1 MKYRYFWPAIIM
13 AIGCA
18 LWTWQWQATR
28 RLSQRAEELTKQ
40 LKATAAADLGPAA
53 KVSTT
58 HAKPE
63 AGPNAANGA
72 QLLQNWQEKNAATF
86 SELTALKLKLQTLR
100 ENGNESAAG
109 ALVSRMSELLAMVDA
124 TIESDDA
131 AKLMLDAF
139 LIAHPGGRNGGGRI
153 GLEAEIL
160 GHRLLR
166 NQPEALLDLQ
176 TPDRPDLGVLAALA
190 RIVET
195 NLTRADAWMRAD
207 PQRMTNPNL
216 LGVWLGGIASRD
228 PSAGLAAL
236 KEVAALD
243 PQAALAGIPTV
254 ATHLRSNAERLQ
266 LLTHTAAEPDIA
278 RRTELVRS
286 VFGKISILAESRD
299 LFSSISLPGSAK
311 DQIATEISMRNLAEE
326 PEKRGAWLLSQTTA
340 EGRPEALRQFISAW
354 TRADY
359 NAAGTWLGQLSVGP
373 TRDTA
378 VADFA
383 GLIRDLDPE
392 AALAG
397 ASTVSDPVLRQS
409 VLVRI
414 EGRQ

>member
-1 MKYRYFWPAIIM
+1 MKYRYFWPATII
-13 AIGCA
+13 ATGCA
-18 LWTWQWQATR
+18 LWRWQWQATR
-28 RLSQRAEELTKQ
+28 RLSQRAEELSNQ
-40 LKATAAADLGPAA
+40 LNSMPSAAISPAA
-53 KVSTT
+53 KVSFDG
-58 HAKPE
+58 AKPE
-63 AGPNAANGA
+63 SGPPADTGL
-72 QLLQNWQEKNAATF
+72 QLLQNWQQKSAAAF
-86 SELTALKLKLQTLR
+86 SEMTALKLKLETLR
-100 ENGNESAAG
+100 ENGNESGAG
-109 ALVSRMSELLAMVDA
+109 ALVFRISELVAMVDA

-139 LIAHPGGRNGGGRI
+139 LIAHPSGRKGGGEI
-153 GLEAEIL
+153 STEAEVL

-166 NQPEALLDLQ
+166 NKPEALLELQ

-190 RIVET
+190 RVVET

-207 PQRMTNPNL
+207 PQRMTNPDL

-228 PSAGLAAL
+228 ASAGLAAL

-266 LLTHTAAEPDIA
+266 LLAHAAAEPDIA

-286 VFGKISILAESRD
+286 VFGKISTLAESRD

-311 DQIATEISMRNLAEE
+311 DQIATEISTRNLAEE
-326 PEKRGAWLLSQTTA
+326 PEKRGDWLLSQTTD

-354 TRADY
+354 TSADY
-359 NAAGTWLGQLSVGP
+359 NAAGTWLGQLPVGP
-373 TRDTA
+373 ARDTA

-392 AALAG
+392 AAQSW

-409 VLVRI
+409 VLQRI
-414 EGRQ
+414 EAKR